1 MDGCLPAP
9 ASRSVAAGGRAVC
22 RLVRRAV
29 ASPSFG
35 SDEAGDPLQVWAGR
49 VLPMWIRATRRQ
61 ALGCQAAE
69 GMASGLVAGGR
80 SDEGR
85 MGRRQSTTGR
95 PLCWRQDEA
104 AAVCQV
110 AIRDRASGWRLRAI
124 NLRLGGRMEGAVCS
138 PRFGCEAGRRPEGGR
153 RRSSGQTG
161 SGLGRRLSGRR
172 SRSGGLRGAAQAQ
185 AVRRAG
191 RQSGRRRQRGSGV
204 QPRARKPG
212 AEGGTAAWSA
222 ATPFRFSAGH
232 TTEVESGHCARWGNG
247 VGLTGD

>member
-1 MDGCLPAP
+1 MGRACLLPRAMDGCLPAP

-35 SDEAGDPLQVWAGR
+35 SDEAGDPPGLGR
-49 VLPMWIRATRRQ
+49 PGDADVDQGDTPASPGVS
-61 ALGCQAAE
+61 GCR

-85 MGRRQSTTGR
+85 MGRRQSITGR

-124 NLRLGGRMEGAVCS
+124 NLRLGGRMEGRCAALGSDV
-138 PRFGCEAGRRPEGGR
+138 RQEGFQRAGGGAAA
-153 RRSSGQTG
+153 GKQALVLVG
-161 SGLGRRLSGRR
+161 RLSGQRR
-172 SRSGGLRGAAQAQ
+172 RAAGLRGAAQAQ

-191 RQSGRRRQRGSGV
+191 THPGRRRQRGSGV

-212 AEGGTAAWSA
+212 DGGGTAAWSA
-222 ATPFRFSAGH
+222 ATPFRFSAQHDG
-232 TTEVESGHCARWGNG
+232 G
-247 VGLTGD
+247 